1 MTVRDRLVVIVVAAA
16 AVLATFWFL
25 ALAPKRDE
33 AKKVGGLVSVQRER
47 LTVAQQSAATAEA
60 AHARY
65 DRDYA
70 TVARLGK
77 AVPVDDEVPSLVY
90 QLEQAAKRNHI
101 DFRSIHLEAGA
112 AAAAPPAASQATAVT
127 SASASPAGASTATPA
142 AATQAA
148 AAVLPPGASV
158 GAAGFPTM
166 PFSFSF
172 EGSFFD
178 MERFLSAVNKFTKTG
193 LDSIRVHGRL
203 LTVDAVSLTASPK
216 GFPQVSADISATAY
230 LLPQDEGLTAGATS
244 TAPVSATGSPT
255 TPTIPA
261 PTGGTQ

>member
-1 MTVRDRLVVIVVAAA
+1 MTVRDRIVVMVVTAA
-16 AVLATFWFL
+16 AVLAAFWFL
-25 ALAPKRDE
+25 ALGPKRDE
-33 AKKVGGLVSVQRER
+33 ARKVGGLVSVQRDR
-47 LTVAQQSAATAEA
+47 LTAAQQTAATAQA

-90 QLEQAAKRNHI
+90 QLEQAAKHNHI
-101 DFRSIHLEAGA
+101 DFRSIQLEAGA
-112 AAAAPPAASQATAVT
+112 VAAAPTQASQAGAVG
-127 SASASPAGASTATPA
+127 SASATPGSTATPA

-166 PFSFSF
+166 PFTFSF

-178 MERFLSAVNKFTKTG
+178 MERFLSGVNKFTKTSQ
-193 LDSIRVHGRL
+193 DSIRVHGRL
-203 LTVDAVSLTASPK
+203 LTVDAVSLTASPG
-216 GFPQVSADISATAY
+216 GFPRVSAEISATAY
-230 LLPQDEGLTAGATS
+230 LLPEDQGLTAGATS
-244 TAPVSATGSPT
+244 TAPATTTASST

-261 PTGGTQ
+261 PTGGNQ